1 MKIKQHLG
9 FISMLAIAFTA
20 CQQKPA
26 ETDNFLENE
35 IKNIEAQHTLQTDLI
50 EKSGKILNPRTIDE
64 KGNIV
69 YVPIDDWTSGFFPG
83 TMWLDYDLTKDEK
96 WKNWLKI
103 YRRPGLCEIPEM
115 ASRCRLHDWMQLP
128 DRIPFVQET

>member
-1 MKIKQHLG
+1 M
-9 FISMLAIAFTA
+9 
-20 CQQKPA
+20 
-26 ETDNFLENE
+26 
-35 IKNIEAQHTLQTDLI
+35 
-50 EKSGKILNPRTIDE
+50 NPRTIDE

-96 WKNWLKI
+96 WKKLAEKYTEDLDSVKYLK
-103 YRRPGLCEIPEM
+103 M